1 MKFFITIRSVIALG
15 ALALIMNGCAEEEN
29 PAIPPADDEHM
40 PPTTMVVVLKETG
53 KSDSTKSLVR
63 DTTLVKGKPM
73 VEDSLHIES
82 GKTYAGYILLWNES
96 VTPVEDATHEIKGE
110 KNEHLFVFT
119 ATGNAIGRFSI
130 TGLEKDDNG
139 ADFGLT
145 FTASVS
151 GSGSAFGG
159 LRIQLRHY
167 GSSPKNGTIFDTDID
182 QTFPVLIQ

>member
-1 MKFFITIRSVIALG
+1 MNLFITFRSVVALG
-15 ALALIMNGCAEEEN
+15 LFALIMNGCTEEKN

-73 VEDSLHIES
+73 VEDTLRVIS
-82 GKTYAGYILLWNES
+82 GKSYSGYIMLWNES
-96 VTPVEDATHEIKGE
+96 VTPVEDATHEIEGE
-110 KNEHLFVFT
+110 KNEHLFAFT
-119 ATGNAIGRFSI
+119 ATGNAIGRLSI
-130 TGLEKDDNG
+130 TVLEKDDNG

-151 GSGSAFGG
+151 GSGAASGG

-167 GSSPKNGTIFDTDID
+167 GSSPKTGTTFDTDID
-182 QTFPVLIQ
+182 QTFPVVIQ